1 MPINKLLWLA
11 AVLLAVIGVMH
22 SYLGEK
28 YVLGRLLALPN
39 LPLLRHDVPFTHAVI
54 RFAWHITSLAFWGFS
69 AILVVM
75 AVRPVGD
82 ARAIGAVLALTFLL
96 CGLLIVFTAGLR
108 HPAWPLLFISAVATF
123 LATW

>member
-28 YVLGRLLALPN
+28 YVLGR
-39 LPLLRHDVPFTHAVI
+39 LLRHDVPFTHAVI

-108 HPAWPLLFISAVATF
+108 HPAWPLLFISAVATV